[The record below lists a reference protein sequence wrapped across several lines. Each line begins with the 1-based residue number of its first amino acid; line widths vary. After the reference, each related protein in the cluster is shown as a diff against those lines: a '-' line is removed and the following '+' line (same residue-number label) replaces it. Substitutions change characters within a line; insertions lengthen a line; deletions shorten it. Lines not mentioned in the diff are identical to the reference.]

1 MHCYSLGAEWLEGYV
16 EKKDV
21 RVLANTRLNM
31 SKQRV
36 QVVRKGILACIRS
49 NAVSRS
55 REVIMPLYLALVKQN
70 LEYCV

>member
-36 QVVRKGILACIRS
+36 QVVRKAILACIRS

>member
-36 QVVRKGILACIRS
+36 QVVRKAILACIRNS
-49 NAVSRS
+49 AVSRS
-55 REVIMPLYLALVKQN
+55 REVIIPLYLALVKQN